1 MIDHWLRIGT
11 VILIGYL
18 LGAIPVAYL
27 IARMKHINIFEV
39 GSGNMGATNT
49 SRALGFGWGILV
61 WVLDMLK
68 GVAAIYIGREIMPD
82 SMALSTALGA
92 IACIVGHNWSV
103 FVAILTG
110 KLRGGKGA
118 SVAFATL
125 LVIAP
130 GIVLGIS
137 LIGTFILFVTR
148 YVSLAVL
155 VMFGVATL
163 WMIVLVNQEMMPLE
177 YSYYSLLVAAL
188 IVYRFRDN
196 IERLLHGTERRLGER
211 A

>member
-1 MIDHWLRIGT
+1 MIDHWFSVGVV
-11 VILIGYL
+11 VIVGYF
-18 LGAIPVAYL
+18 LGAIPTAYV

-61 WVLDMLK
+61 WALDMAK
-68 GVAAIYIGREIMPD
+68 GVAAIYVARQILHD
-82 SMALSTALGA
+82 SVALATAISA
-92 IACIVGHNWSV
+92 VASIIGHNWSI
-103 FVAILTG
+103 FVALLTG
-110 KLRGGKGA
+110 RLRGGKGA
-118 SVAFATL
+118 AVAFAAL

-130 GIVLGIS
+130 GIVVGIS

-155 VMFGVATL
+155 VMFAIATL
-163 WMIVLVNQEMMPLE
+163 WMIVLVNQEAMPLE

-188 IVYRFRDN
+188 IAYRFREN
-196 IERLLHGTERRLGER
+196 IDRLLRGTERRLGER

>member
-1 MIDHWLRIGT
+1 MIDQWFRIGA
-11 VILIGYL
+11 VILVGYL
-18 LGAIPVAYL
+18 LGALPVAYL
-27 IARMKHINIFEV
+27 IARMKNINIFEV

-68 GVAAIYIGREIMPD
+68 GVAAIYIGREIMHD
-82 SMALSTALGA
+82 SVALATALA
-92 IACIVGHNWSV
+92 AAACVIGHNWSL
-103 FVAILTG
+103 FVALLTG
-110 KLRGGKGA
+110 RLRGGKGA

-130 GIVLGIS
+130 GIVVGIS

-155 VMFGVATL
+155 VMFAVATL
-163 WMIVLVNQEMMPLE
+163 WMIVLVSQQAMPLE

-188 IVYRFRDN
+188 IAFRFRDN
-196 IERLLHGTERRLGER
+196 IERLLRGTERRLGER